1 MTSNLMGR
9 SSSITAFIVWMS
21 KVVPMLI
28 GISSGTKA
36 VRSVMNLG
44 TPRVPSGQQADPV
57 ALAEAMPVAPVS
69 TLYCSMDTLP

>member
-1 MTSNLMGR
+1 MGR
-9 SSSITAFIVWMS
+9 SSSITTFIVWMS

-36 VRSVMNLG
+36 GRSVRNLG

-69 TLYCSMDTLP
+69 SLCCRVQTSP